1 MRTVVAILAGGRGER
16 LWPTSRTRLPKQFLR
31 LIGNETFLQQAH
43 RRAMLLAPPEDI
55 LVATGSVHVPLVQE
69 QLPMLPADQI
79 LAEPVSRDTAAS
91 VALVS
96 ARAAERAGAP
106 VVVACLPADQVI
118 FDHTAFAEAMHRAI
132 AAAEREA
139 CPVLLG
145 VPPTRP
151 ESNYGY
157 IERGDELHG
166 GVFRV
171 QRFHEKPDL
180 TRAAQYLAEGNF
192 LWNSGIFVCRSD
204 TLAEALSRHLPHL
217 ADTLQRRTGWDPE
230 ALQEALE
237 NAPRIS
243 LDHGLLERVE
253 RVLVIPVTMAW
264 DDVGNW
270 DALLR
275 LHPRDDGGNVL
286 RGRVVASETS
296 GSVIYGASTGRLV
309 VTHGLQ
315 DMVVVDTV
323 DSTLV
328 AARKALGG
336 LRGALEAVRAS
347 GHGGYLEAAA
357 SLEATLPDIP
367 AQGSSSSS
375 VDTLPWSDG
384 SARALVVRLPA
395 GGTFCFPEATTAC
408 TVLRGSGRMGQQTMG
423 PGATCELSPPS
434 ETWFAAD
441 GPSLLLIDLRASVQ
455 GG

>member
-1 MRTVVAILAGGRGER
+1 MRTVIAILAGGRGER

-31 LIGNETFLQQAH
+31 LIGNETFLQQAY
-43 RRAMLLAPPEDI
+43 RRATLLAPSEDI
-55 LVATGSVHVPLVQE
+55 LVATGSAHVPLVQE
-69 QLPMLPADQI
+69 QLPVLPADQI
-79 LAEPVSRDTAAS
+79 LAEPLSRDTAAS
-91 VALVS
+91 VAL
-96 ARAAERAGAP
+96 ATTLAQERVGAP

-118 FDHTAFAEAMHRAI
+118 FDHTAFAEAMHRAM
-132 AAAEREA
+132 AAAETEA

-157 IERGDELHG
+157 IERGEELQG
-166 GVFRV
+166 GLFRV
-171 QRFHEKPDL
+171 RRFHEKPDL
-180 TRAAQYLAEGNF
+180 TRAAQYLAQGDF

-204 TLAEALSRHLPHL
+204 TLAEALAQHLPQL
-217 ADTLQRRTGWDPE
+217 ADSIRQRTGWDPE
-230 ALQEALE
+230 ALRVVLE
-237 NAPRIS
+237 HAPRIS

-253 RVLVIPVTMAW
+253 RVLVVPVTMAW

-296 GSVIYGASTGRLV
+296 GSVIYGSSSDRLV

-315 DMVVVDTV
+315 DMVVVDTA

-347 GHGGYLEAAA
+347 GHGEYLEAAA
-357 SLEATLPDIP
+357 SLEATLP
-367 AQGSSSSS
+367 ALTNNASSAAS

-384 SARALVVRLPA
+384 SACSLVVRLPA
-395 GGTFCFPEATTAC
+395 DSTFLLPPNATTC
-408 TVLRGSGRMGQQTMG
+408 TVLRGGGRIDERVIGL
-423 PGATCELSPPS
+423 GATQEIRPQA
-434 ETWFAAD
+434 ETFFAAD
-441 GPSLLLIDLRASVQ
+441 GPSLLLIDLR
-455 GG
+455 